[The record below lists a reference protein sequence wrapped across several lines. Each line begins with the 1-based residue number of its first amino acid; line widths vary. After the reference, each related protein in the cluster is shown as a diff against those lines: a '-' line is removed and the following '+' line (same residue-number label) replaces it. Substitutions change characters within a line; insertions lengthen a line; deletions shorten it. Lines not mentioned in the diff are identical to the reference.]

1 METSKNNHGLIAF
14 LIFFILLSLVLG
26 GYIFYDKF
34 YKKEN
39 ANPTE
44 SQPIE
49 NEETKE
55 ELVNKIN
62 PSKYWIYDADYEK
75 DVLAESY
82 LINEPIYAD
91 DIKVP
96 FINIDSNYASKAN
109 QEIKKVFDK
118 AIDAYNEGVQNE
130 LTWVDIDYQK
140 YIDIDMVST
149 ALWYSIKATGVVN
162 PNYFTYNIDLKTGEE
177 MSFEEVYQKCGFT
190 KDNINEMVKSSITKA
205 LKDKFKNNIDD
216 SYPEGTNF
224 DTYNNESIENY
235 LDSIENNTL
244 QYFIDENGVLSII
257 VRLSIPVEMGY
268 FDTVIKL
275 EN

>member
-1 METSKNNHGLIAF
+1 MFF
-14 LIFFILLSLVLG
+14 LIFFILLSLALG

-34 YKKEN
+34 YQKEN

-44 SQPIE
+44 SQPID
-49 NEETKE
+49 NEKNKE

-75 DVLAESY
+75 DVLADFY
-82 LINEPIYAD
+82 LINGPIYAD

-96 FINIDSNYASKAN
+96 FINIDSNYASFAN
-109 QEIKKVFDK
+109 QEIKKVFDI

-130 LTWVDIDYQK
+130 LTHVDIDYQK
-140 YIDIDMVST
+140 YIDNDMVST
-149 ALWYSIKATGVVN
+149 ALWYSIKETAVVN
-162 PNYFTYNIDLKTGEE
+162 PNYYTYNIDLKTGKE

-190 KDNINEMVKSSITKA
+190 K
-205 LKDKFKNNIDD
+205 NNIDD
-216 SYPEGTNF
+216 KVKENITGMMKDRLKNFIDEYYPQGTNF

-235 LDSIENNTL
+235 LTSIKNDTL
-244 QYFIDENGVLSII
+244 QYFIDENGILSII

>member
-1 METSKNNHGLIAF
+1 M
-14 LIFFILLSLVLG
+14 LLKL
-26 GYIFYDKF
+26 
-34 YKKEN
+34 
-39 ANPTE
+39 
-44 SQPIE
+44 
-49 NEETKE
+49 
-55 ELVNKIN
+55 
-62 PSKYWIYDADYEK
+62 
-75 DVLAESY
+75 
-82 LINEPIYAD
+82 
-91 DIKVP
+91 
-96 FINIDSNYASKAN
+96 
-109 QEIKKVFDK
+109 IKKLKRF
-118 AIDAYNEGVQNE
+118 
-130 LTWVDIDYQK
+130 L
-140 YIDIDMVST
+140 VST